1 MADQRFPL
9 ANDIDGN
16 PLDVPE
22 AAVAWRVRRRAGRGR
37 PQSVF
42 DPATGAQLEIELD
55 ATVDTLRP
63 FGPGGYRLDGI
74 DEDGS
79 VIEGVVAY
87 TEVHDAGE
95 TRRRNASVAPDDH
108 FGRLVSALEHMA
120 DTNCRALEALANAF
134 GPVSPRY
141 EADDVEPAE
150 APEAGGSTDDLVR
163 NVANVVQTVAT
174 AFGKKGG
181 DSGGAPAAAG
191 AA

>member
-1 MADQRFPL
+1 MAEQRFPL

-63 FGPGGYRLDGI
+63 FGPGGYRLDAI

-134 GPVSPRY
+134 GPVAPRY
-141 EADDVEPAE
+141 ESEEPAVD
-150 APEAGGSTDDLVR
+150 APDPAPSSDDLVR
-163 NVANVVQTVAT
+163 NVANVVQTVAS

-181 DSGGAPAAAG
+181 DGGGAPAAAG

>member
-1 MADQRFPL
+1 MAEQRFPL

-55 ATVDTLRP
+55 ATVETLRP
-63 FGPGGYRLDGI
+63 FGPGGYRLDAI
-74 DEDGS
+74 DEDGA

-141 EADDVEPAE
+141 DLDE
-150 APEAGGSTDDLVR
+150 APVGEAPQEQPSSDDLMR

-181 DSGGAPAAAG
+181 EGGAPAAAG

>member
-1 MADQRFPL
+1 MAEQRFPL

-55 ATVDTLRP
+55 ATVDTLRS
-63 FGPGGYRLDGI
+63 FGPGGYRLDAI

-134 GPVSPRY
+134 GPVAPRY
-141 EADDVEPAE
+141 ESDEPAVDVPDP
-150 APEAGGSTDDLVR
+150 APSSDDLVR

-181 DSGGAPAAAG
+181 EGGGAPAMAG
-191 AA
+191 GA

>member
-1 MADQRFPL
+1 MAEQRFPL

-63 FGPGGYRLDGI
+63 FGPGGYRLDAI
-74 DEDGS
+74 DEDGA

-141 EADDVEPAE
+141 DSDDGPTESPEPPA
-150 APEAGGSTDDLVR
+150 SSDDLVR

-181 DSGGAPAAAG
+181 DGGAPAAAG

>member
-1 MADQRFPL
+1 MAEQRLPL

-16 PLDVPE
+16 PIDVPE
-22 AAVAWRVRRRAGRGR
+22 NAVAWRVRRRLGRGR

-42 DPATGAQLEIELD
+42 DPATGAQLEILLE
-55 ATVDTLRP
+55 ATVDDLRP
-63 FGPGGYRLDGI
+63 FGPGGYRLDAI
-74 DEDGS
+74 DDDGN

-87 TEVHDAGE
+87 TEVHDIGE
-95 TRRRNASVAPDDH
+95 VRRRNAAAAPDDH
-108 FGRLVSALEHMA
+108 FGRLIAALEHMA

-141 EADDVEPAE
+141 EGDDGPPVEADAPA
-150 APEAGGSTDDLVR
+150 SSDDLVR
-163 NVANVVQTVAT
+163 NVASVVQTVAT

-181 DSGGAPAAAG
+181 EGGGAPAAAG

>member
-1 MADQRFPL
+1 MAEQRFPL

-16 PLDVPE
+16 PLDVPD

-55 ATVDTLRP
+55 STVDTLRP
-63 FGPGGYRLDGI
+63 FGPGGYRLDAI
-74 DEDGS
+74 DEDGA
-79 VIEGVVAY
+79 VIEGVVGY

-141 EADDVEPAE
+141 EPEDGPNE
-150 APEAGGSTDDLVR
+150 APEPAASSDDLVR

-181 DSGGAPAAAG
+181 DGGGAPAAAG
-191 AA
+191 AP

>member
-1 MADQRFPL
+1 MADQRLPL

-16 PLDVPE
+16 PIDVPE
-22 AAVAWRVRRRAGRGR
+22 SAAAWRVRRRAGRGR
-37 PQSVF
+37 PQAVF
-42 DPATGAQLEIELD
+42 DPATGAQLEIQLE
-55 ATVDTLRP
+55 ATVDDLRP
-63 FGPGGYRLDGI
+63 FGPGGYRLDAI

-87 TEVHDAGE
+87 TEVHDIGE
-95 TRRRNASVAPDDH
+95 VRRRNAAVAPDDH
-108 FGRLVSALEHMA
+108 FGRLIAALEHMA

-141 EADDVEPAE
+141 EPEDLQGAEEPE
-150 APEAGGSTDDLVR
+150 PRGSSDELIR
-163 NVANVVQTVAT
+163 NVASVVQNVAT

-181 DSGGAPAAAG
+181 DGGGAPAAAG